1 MSNKQYLPISEGK
14 GYIRAR
20 THNIYIYFFS
30 GITRHL
36 NSANILLSLRIS
48 QSMEKLPM
56 RVTETIFRSGFMQKI
71 LMDLSFIASLFILG
85 DSLKIAAPDIHAGFV
100 TGE

>member
-1 MSNKQYLPISEGK
+1 
-14 GYIRAR
+14 
-20 THNIYIYFFS
+20 
-30 GITRHL
+30 
-36 NSANILLSLRIS
+36 
-48 QSMEKLPM
+48 MEKLPM